1 MSAPPSIASSRL
13 ADHVRACRIGDQM
26 IFLDLLR
33 STYFGVVGPHLAALS
48 AVILEDAAGADMV
61 DTPSDPL
68 LQASINRLRAQKLLS
83 DARAERPARQPCTYT
98 EAVTSLDTD
107 DAREMAEVEWHS
119 LFRLWRA
126 TLVATAW
133 LRRRSLADIADRVLA
148 LRMRHSTP
156 SAEISGDAMLA
167 AVARYVRLRPFA
179 LTSRDRCLHDSL
191 TLIHFLA
198 TQGLFPQWVIG
209 VRVHPFGAHSWVQ
222 GGGVVLNDLAERVR
236 HFRPILVV

>member
-1 MSAPPSIASSRL
+1 MSATPFISSTRL

-33 STYFGVVGPHLAALS
+33 SRYFGVAGPHLAALC
-48 AVILEDAAGADMV
+48 AVICEGAGSADTV
-61 DTPSDPL
+61 GTPSDPL
-68 LQASINRLRAQKLLS
+68 LQASISRLRAQKLLS
-83 DARAERPARQPCTYT
+83 DAPAKGPTRQPPAFT
-98 EAVTSLDTD
+98 EAVTSLNTH
-107 DAREMAEVEWHS
+107 DAREIAGADWRN

-126 TLVATAW
+126 TLVATTW
-133 LRRRSLADIADRVLA
+133 LRRRSLADIADRVSA

-156 SAEISGDAMLA
+156 TAEVSGDAMLA
-167 AVARYVRLRPFA
+167 AVACYVRLRPFA
-179 LTSRDRCLHDSL
+179 LTSRDRCLNDSL

-209 VRVHPFGAHSWVQ
+209 VRVHPFGAHSWAQ
-222 GGGVVLNDLAERVR
+222 SGGVVLNDLAERVR